1 MNIRHE
7 CGKANRQPRKY
18 LVTIE
23 WYESAVSFL
32 SHLDEDEQRLRNR
45 VRHMMYDNVV
55 DDACGDPSMAE
66 VQRSKGHSGI

>member
-1 MNIRHE
+1 MTIRHE
-7 CGKANRQPRKY
+7 CGKANRQPRKF

-23 WYESAVSFL
+23 RYESAVSFL
-32 SHLDEDEQRLRNR
+32 SHLDEDEQRSRNR

-66 VQRSKGHSGI
+66 VQP